1 MSQPP
6 IVPGSSEPYTLASV
20 MPAAT
25 PPKRP
30 GWVVPVIAGL
40 AVLAL
45 AAVAVAVFAL
55 NRPGGAVPVADAPST
70 AAPNPNQVECVN
82 IERAYRA
89 WDGLS
94 LPRFP
99 SGVLMLNR
107 VSMDMRTEDGH
118 DFLSDVEGYED
129 RPSKVLAFAVAKYN
143 VALGFANVQLTA
155 AGRIDLQQAEDVVAA
170 IREVDDAFTAF
181 KTSTCA

>member
-20 MPAAT
+20 LPTPT

-30 GWVVPVIAGL
+30 RWVVPVIAGL

-55 NRPGGAVPVADAPST
+55 NRPGGAVPIAAPST

-107 VSMDMRTEDGH
+107 VSMDMLTDDGH

-129 RPSKVLAFAVAKYN
+129 RPSKVLALVVATYN
-143 VALGFANVQLTA
+143 VELGFANVQLTLS
-155 AGRIDLQQAEDVVAA
+155 GRIDIQQAEEVVAA